1 MQISKALFAVV
12 TAGLVAAAVSTSSP
26 SMADDG
32 APPPPDVS
40 CKNGDLTVKGKG
52 GWRVNG
58 AAPWSWD
65 KASGPAKFEGCDKD
79 NHCDAAKF
87 KGSACGGTVKVFV
100 CTATTCAPP
109 MKVAVTGG

>member
-1 MQISKALFAVV
+1 MRLSKALFGLVS
-12 TAGLVAAAVSTSSP
+12 AGLVASAMATSSP

-32 APPPPDVS
+32 PPPPDVQ
-40 CKNGDLTVKGKG
+40 CKGGDLTVKGKG

-65 KASGPAKFEGCDKD
+65 QATGPASFQGCDKD
-79 NHCDAAKF
+79 NHCDSAKF
-87 KGSACGGTVKVFV
+87 KGKACSGTVKVFV

-109 MKVAVTGG
+109 MKVPVTGG

>member
-1 MQISKALFAVV
+1 MQISKPLFAVV

-26 SMADDG
+26 SMAEQ
-32 APPPPDVS
+32 APAADVQ
-40 CKNGDLTVKGKG
+40 CKGGQLTVKGKD

-65 KASGPAKFEGCDKD
+65 KANGAATFQGCDKD
-79 NHCDAAKF
+79 NHCDSAKF
-87 KGSACGGTVKVFV
+87 SGSACGGTVKVFV

-109 MKVAVTGG
+109 MKMPVTGS